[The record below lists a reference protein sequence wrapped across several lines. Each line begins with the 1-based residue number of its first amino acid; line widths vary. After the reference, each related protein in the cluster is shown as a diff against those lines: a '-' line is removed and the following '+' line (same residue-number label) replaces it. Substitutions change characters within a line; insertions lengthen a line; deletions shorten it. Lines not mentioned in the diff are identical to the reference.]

1 MRSRRLHPKSKF
13 LSLGF
18 LFRTILIGAWE
29 LAGVFPIGQAKA
41 ASVEVFHAD
50 SLAGP
55 MQQLKKAFE
64 GKNQGVTVNLTSG
77 VSRQLAE
84 RILKGDT
91 CDVFAPSSPAVVEED
106 LMNKKIAGSGKDAAS
121 WYVVFSANEMV
132 VITAKGNPLGIRQ
145 VADLVKPEVKFVR
158 VTGEKDLATNRT
170 IEFLKKAAALEG
182 KPELAQKIID
192 GAAVDPSKPNSVPDT
207 VRAVKE
213 GKANAGV
220 VYHSAAVAAKNELD
234 IIRFPAGVN
243 LSDYPQCCLRAGNG
257 EEWEGCD
264 GLRKIPA
271 LRRRSEHLERNRP
284 AAGGS
289 GDPEGERSRRTQINR
304 NHSAIPC
311 AFAVAFYSFACHNDP
326 HEPTLY
332 GYPP

>member
-1 MRSRRLHPKSKF
+1 MGGLA
-13 LSLGF
+13 LGVVSV
-18 LFRTILIGAWE
+18 AD
-29 LAGVFPIGQAKA
+29 AMA
-41 ASVEVFHAD
+41 ASIEVFHAD

-64 GKNQGVTVNLTSG
+64 GKNQGVTINLTSG

-84 RILKGDT
+84 RILKGEV
-91 CDVFAPSSPAVVEED
+91 CDVFAPSAPAVIDED
-106 LMNKKIAGSGKDAAS
+106 LMTKKLAGSGREAAS

-192 GAAVDPSKPNSVPDT
+192 GAMVDPSKPNSVPDT
-207 VRAVKE
+207 IRAVRE

-220 VYHSAAVAAKNELD
+220 VYYSAAVAARNDVD
-234 IIRFPAGVN
+234 IVRFPAGVN
-243 LSDYPQCCLRAGNG
+243 LSDSIRNAASVPGTAKNEKDAMAFVKFLLSVEGQNILKETGQPPVVPAIRKGNV
-257 EEWEGCD
+257 
-264 GLRKIPA
+264 PA
-271 LRRRSEHLERNRP
+271 ELN
-284 AAGGS
+284 
-289 GDPEGERSRRTQINR
+289 
-304 NHSAIPC
+304 
-311 AFAVAFYSFACHNDP
+311 
-326 HEPTLY
+326 
-332 GYPP
+332 